1 MPLYEYIDEANDE
14 IVEIYLHVDECDDIG
29 AIRNHDGRKLR
40 RVLSSVV
47 SRVDN
52 GFVSRQVHRF
62 HPDVKHHTKEGWAA
76 FNNRN
81 EAKEFIARNNGR
93 DSASTDWSLDS

>member
-47 SRVDN
+47 SQVDN
-52 GFVSRQVHRF
+52 GFVSRQPRKW
-62 HPDVKHHTKEGWAA
+62 HPDAKHHTKDGWAA
-76 FNNRN
+76 FNNRS
-81 EAKEFIARNNGR
+81 EAREFAARNNGR
-93 DSASTDWSLDS
+93 AANDCDFHMDS